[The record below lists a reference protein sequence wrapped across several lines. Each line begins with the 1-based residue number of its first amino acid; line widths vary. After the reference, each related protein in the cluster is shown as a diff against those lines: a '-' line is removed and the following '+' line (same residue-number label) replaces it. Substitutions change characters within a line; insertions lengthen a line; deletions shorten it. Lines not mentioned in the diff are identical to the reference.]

1 MRHDDE
7 RRRRRWGA
15 TAPSPR
21 LVLAPDQC
29 SRLLDKLCVRLGF
42 CLPPVERQRLAEDQ
56 PSEVLAFT
64 DAVFVAEEMD
74 PVTADRHLYRQVRD
88 LVREA
93 FVAAEEAA
101 FQEALRAGPSRRE
114 GD

>member
-1 MRHDDE
+1 MK
-7 RRRRRWGA
+7 
-15 TAPSPR
+15 
-21 LVLAPDQC
+21 LAIPDQC

-42 CLPPVERQRLAEDQ
+42 CLPPVERQRLAEN
-56 PSEVLAFT
+56 PPPELLAFT

-74 PVTADRHLYRQVRD
+74 PVTADRHLYREVRD
-88 LVREA
+88 LIREA

-101 FQEALRAGPSRRE
+101 LQEAIHLGDTRSE

>member
-1 MRHDDE
+1 M
-7 RRRRRWGA
+7 
-15 TAPSPR
+15 
-21 LVLAPDQC
+21 
-29 SRLLDKLCVRLGF
+29 RLGF
-42 CLPPVERQRLAEDQ
+42 CLPPVERQRLAEN
-56 PSEVLAFT
+56 PPREVLAFT

-74 PVTADRHLYRQVRD
+74 PVIGDRHLYRQVRE

-101 FQEALRAGPSRRE
+101 LQEALHRGGRRRE